1 MNKRNHQYRITVTH
15 LESAKESAPIQPELQ
30 IDIENHDDIFAV
42 IEKIQ
47 QKQLFD
53 DPQQATEF
61 GLGLKLFSEVLLKNR
76 KHPLFDEFYP
86 AFGDF
91 MKKLKSQ

>member
-1 MNKRNHQYRITVTH
+1 MK
-15 LESAKESAPIQPELQ
+15 SAKESAPVQPELQ
-30 IDIENHDDIFAV
+30 MDVENHDALFAV

-61 GLGLKLFSEVLLKNR
+61 GLGLKLFREVLLKNR
-76 KHPLFDEFYP
+76 KTSFIR
-86 AFGDF
+86 
-91 MKKLKSQ
+91 